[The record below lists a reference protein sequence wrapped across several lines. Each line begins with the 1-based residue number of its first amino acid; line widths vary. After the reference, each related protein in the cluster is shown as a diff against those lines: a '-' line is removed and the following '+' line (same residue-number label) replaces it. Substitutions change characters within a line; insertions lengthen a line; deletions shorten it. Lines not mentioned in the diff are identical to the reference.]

1 MVYDIAISG
10 LGPAGA
16 TFLRRISGKG
26 FKIIGFDRENFPRKK
41 LCAGGL
47 TPKAY
52 NLLKGLFPELDRVV
66 RVQSKRFILIN
77 GSNRA
82 EVSADTPL
90 AYLTDREELDN
101 FLFNSISNQ
110 DFEIHTGESVLSLE
124 KEDGFWKVRTDKETY
139 TARVVIAADGVNSRI
154 ARQFNVNR
162 NIGFTYEV
170 DVEFEWDDSILID
183 FSNFSWGYYWI
194 FPKGDFVTTGLGEFK
209 SKTKGLKGKLFQFNK
224 KHGIKGKLRFQRGFP
239 IPSGKRKNDVY
250 RERLLLLGD
259 AGGLVDPLTGEGIYY
274 AVKSGMIAAEV
285 VAKSFEEG
293 NLEILKLYR
302 ELVDRVMGS
311 EFFWAKVV
319 GNLFF
324 KLKKLNF
331 YVIKRK
337 PEVGSLTSA
346 LLTGEVSYR
355 EGIREYFKFLP
366 KSIVRF

>member
-1 MVYDIAISG
+1 M
-10 LGPAGA
+10 
-16 TFLRRISGKG
+16 
-26 FKIIGFDRENFPRKK
+26 
-41 LCAGGL
+41 
-47 TPKAY
+47 
-52 NLLKGLFPELDRVV
+52 KGLFPEIDRVV

-183 FSNFSWGYYWI
+183 FSNFSWGYYWV
-194 FPKGDFVTTGLGEFK
+194 FPKGDFVTTGLGELK
-209 SKTKGLKGKLFQFNK
+209 SKARGLKGRLFQFNK
-224 KHGIKGKLRFQRGFP
+224 KHGIEGKIRFQKGFP
-239 IPSGKRKNDVY
+239 IPAGKRKNDVY

-324 KLKKLNF
+324 KFKRLNF
-331 YVIKRK
+331 YVIQRI
-337 PEVGSLTSA
+337 PEVGSLTAA
-346 LLTGEVSYR
+346 LLTGEVSYK
-355 EGIREYFKFLP
+355 EGIRNYYKLLS